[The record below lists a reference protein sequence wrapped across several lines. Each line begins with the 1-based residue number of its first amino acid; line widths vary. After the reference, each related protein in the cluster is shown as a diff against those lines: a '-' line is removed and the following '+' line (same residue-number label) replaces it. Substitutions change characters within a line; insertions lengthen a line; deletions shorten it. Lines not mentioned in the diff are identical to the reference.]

1 MVAGHVKWIFFFL
14 KQEVPPLVESQTG
27 ALEDNCGLTK
37 DIDVYSFKCDG
48 LNKFSVGPINSYL
61 I

>member
-1 MVAGHVKWIFFFL
+1 MDFFFL

-27 ALEDNCGLTK
+27 ALEDNWGLTK
-37 DIDVYSFKCDG
+37 DIEVYSFKCDVP
-48 LNKFSVGPINSYL
+48 NKFLIGPINTV